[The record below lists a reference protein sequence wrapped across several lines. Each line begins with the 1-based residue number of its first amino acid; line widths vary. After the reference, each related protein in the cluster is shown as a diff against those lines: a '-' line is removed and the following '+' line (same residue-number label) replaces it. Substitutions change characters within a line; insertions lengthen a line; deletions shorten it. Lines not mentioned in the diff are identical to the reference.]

1 MSETFQKRSI
11 KLALSWG
18 LAAALLLIS
27 AWQWLSLFAD
37 AGPIVEQRR
46 DIEAKRSSA
55 MPLTLKAEAAFDDY
69 RSALERPLF
78 HPSRRPFPDRKALLA
93 LETAAK
99 AKQAA
104 QRSTPVPQPPPAP
117 SPPQGFLLRGTVI
130 AGPLQSA
137 VFERQGKDGYVRV
150 RAGEQLEGWTLVRI
164 ARQEVQLR
172 LGEQTVTWPLAKDAS
187 DNRQRRP

>member
-1 MSETFQKRSI
+1 MSETPREQSI

-18 LAAALLLIS
+18 LTAALLLIS
-27 AWQWLSLFAD
+27 AWQWLSLLAD
-37 AGPIVEQRR
+37 ADTIVEPRR
-46 DIEAKRSSA
+46 DIEAKRSTEI
-55 MPLTLKAEAAFDDY
+55 PITLPAQAAFEDH
-69 RSALERPLF
+69 RAALERPLF

-104 QRSTPVPQPPPAP
+104 QRPAPVPPPPPP

-137 VFERQGKDGYVRV
+137 VFERQGKEGYVRV
-150 RAGEQLEGWTLVRI
+150 RAGEQLEGWTLVKI
-164 ARQEVQLR
+164 ERQEVQLR
-172 LGEQTVTWPLAKDAS
+172 LGEQTVTWALAKDA
-187 DNRQRRP
+187 DNSQRRP

>member
-1 MSETFQKRSI
+1 MSETLQRWLI

-18 LAAALLLIS
+18 LTAALVLIS
-27 AWQWLSLFAD
+27 VWQWLSLFAD
-37 AGPIVEQRR
+37 AGPIVEPRGDMGER
-46 DIEAKRSSA
+46 RSSA
-55 MPLTLKAEAAFDDY
+55 TTLTLPVQPVIEDY
-69 RSALERPLF
+69 RAALERPLF

-93 LETAAK
+93 LEASAK

-104 QRSTPVPQPPPAP
+104 QKPAPVPPPPPP

-137 VFERQGKDGYVRV
+137 VFERQGKEGYVRV
-150 RAGEQLEGWTLVRI
+150 RAGEQLEGWTLVKI
-164 ARQEVQLR
+164 ERQEVQLR
-172 LGEQTVTWPLAKDAS
+172 LGEQTVTWALAKDAA

>member
-1 MSETFQKRSI
+1 MSETLQQRPI

-18 LAAALLLIS
+18 LTAALLLIS
-27 AWQWLSLFAD
+27 AWRWLSLFGD
-37 AGPIVEQRR
+37 AGPIVEPRR
-46 DIEAKRSSA
+46 DIEAKRASA
-55 MPLTLKAEAAFDDY
+55 MPLTLRAQAVFEDY

-104 QRSTPVPQPPPAP
+104 KSPAPVPPPPPPA
-117 SPPQGFLLRGTVI
+117 PPQGFLLRGTVI

-137 VFERQGKDGYVRV
+137 VVVRQ
-150 RAGEQLEGWTLVRI
+150 
-164 ARQEVQLR
+164 
-172 LGEQTVTWPLAKDAS
+172 
-187 DNRQRRP
+187 